1 MAFAADRLARLDVT
15 APAHRL
21 VALPSRYADL
31 KDIRF
36 AAGGR
41 RVGHLMA
48 AVAGRFAEVRA
59 VPEIVLS
66 EGRAKARAV

>member
-1 MAFAADRLARLDVT
+1 M
-15 APAHRL
+15 
-21 VALPSRYADL
+21 ALPSRYADL

-48 AVAGRFAEVRA
+48 AVTGRFAEVRA

-66 EGRAKARAV
+66 EGRAEARAV